1 MKLENLE
8 IHWHNIILIRKE
20 CWEDFSAVLSPILRA
35 KGNPS
40 IVALVLVIVMD
51 KKADMARV
59 VLERFS

>member
-1 MKLENLE
+1 MKTFL
-8 IHWHNIILIRKE
+8 
-20 CWEDFSAVLSPILRA
+20 FSALLSPILRA

-51 KKADMARV
+51 KKADMAGV